1 MGAGKRETN
10 RRGTNKRGTVEAPY
24 VIKDAAVLKAVA
36 DPLRQHLL
44 ALLDRPKTVKEL
56 ADATGRPPDRLY
68 YHLGVLE
75 KAGLIAAEEAR
86 GQERRYTNVDQALTI
101 DPDLPI
107 PPAVAGGLVTGVL
120 ERAQREYALAAR
132 ARARTRKR
140 GERGER
146 PKAILGLTYHC
157 LDEAQYAELC
167 KRMEELVAEYE
178 QAADVNQPQDKGT
191 PVFGVL
197 RGAWRVD
204 LPGGKEAR

>member
-1 MGAGKRETN
+1 MGAGKRKTQT
-10 RRGTNKRGTVEAPY
+10 RRDTKRGTVEAPY

-56 ADATGRPPDRLY
+56 AEATGRPPDRLY

-86 GQERRYTNVDQALTI
+86 GQERRYTSVDQALTI

-132 ARARTRKR
+132 ARARARK
-140 GERGER
+140 RGER
-146 PKAILGLTYHC
+146 PKAVLGLTYHC
-157 LDEAQYAELC
+157 LDDAQYAELC

-178 QAADVNQPQDKGT
+178 QAADIEQAQVKGT
-191 PVFGVL
+191 HVFGVL

-204 LPGGKEAR
+204 LPSGKEAR